1 MWTTFLVALKAN
13 LRNRSALFWMTV
25 FPIVLAS
32 MFNGL
37 FGGLAE
43 AYELKPV
50 PMAVI
55 EDTRWQQA
63 DGART
68 FVDALAGETE
78 SASDDTTYAEIDQ
91 KLLTITTVDT
101 VKEAEQRLADGTA
114 NGYLTADN
122 NGRLAMTVSRETAV
136 TAKDSTQNS
145 GLDISLAALRSV
157 IDLYNRTDAV
167 TRQTIADNPQAAL
180 SRNFWNSVG
189 QNVDMTHETT
199 LTHFQP
205 DEIARYYYALLAM
218 SCMMAMGYSISTVAA
233 AQANLSALGIRRTVA
248 PLSRAKQLVAGFLS
262 CWLCSSVALSIV
274 LAYIRLACNVSLGG
288 REPAAI
294 LAVII
299 ASFMTSSAGTLLGA
313 VPKLSYNTK
322 YGLSTG
328 ISCTLS
334 LFTGLYGGF
343 AMQISDWIA
352 RNAPILGTINPA
364 QQVTNLFYDILYY
377 DSYRPFITTC
387 IILLAMSAVFLLAG
401 IAMLRR
407 QRYEHL

>member
-25 FPIVLAS
+25 FPIVLAT

-262 CWLCSSVALSIV
+262 CGCARRSPCPSHWPISGSPATSRSADANRRRSS
-274 LAYIRLACNVSLGG
+274 R
-288 REPAAI
+288 
-294 LAVII
+294 
-299 ASFMTSSAGTLLGA
+299 SSS
-313 VPKLSYNTK
+313 PRS
-322 YGLSTG
+322 
-328 ISCTLS
+328 
-334 LFTGLYGGF
+334 
-343 AMQISDWIA
+343 
-352 RNAPILGTINPA
+352 
-364 QQVTNLFYDILYY
+364 
-377 DSYRPFITTC
+377 
-387 IILLAMSAVFLLAG
+387 
-401 IAMLRR
+401 
-407 QRYEHL
+407 

>member
-25 FPIVLAS
+25 FPIVLAT

-145 GLDISLAALRSV
+145 GLDISLAPCAASSTCTTAPTPLPGRPSP
-157 IDLYNRTDAV
+157 
-167 TRQTIADNPQAAL
+167 TIHRP
-180 SRNFWNSVG
+180 R
-189 QNVDMTHETT
+189 
-199 LTHFQP
+199 
-205 DEIARYYYALLAM
+205 
-218 SCMMAMGYSISTVAA
+218 
-233 AQANLSALGIRRTVA
+233 
-248 PLSRAKQLVAGFLS
+248 
-262 CWLCSSVALSIV
+262 
-274 LAYIRLACNVSLGG
+274 
-288 REPAAI
+288 
-294 LAVII
+294 
-299 ASFMTSSAGTLLGA
+299 SAGTSGTA
-313 VPKLSYNTK
+313 SGRT
-322 YGLSTG
+322 ST
-328 ISCTLS
+328 
-334 LFTGLYGGF
+334 
-343 AMQISDWIA
+343 
-352 RNAPILGTINPA
+352 
-364 QQVTNLFYDILYY
+364 
-377 DSYRPFITTC
+377 
-387 IILLAMSAVFLLAG
+387 
-401 IAMLRR
+401 
-407 QRYEHL
+407 

>member
-25 FPIVLAS
+25 FPIVLAT

-248 PLSRAKQLVAGFLS
+248 LLSRAKQLVAGFLS
-262 CWLCSSVALSIV
+262 CWLCSSVAPVHRIGLYPAR
-274 LAYIRLACNVSLGG
+274 LQRLARRTRTGG
-288 REPAAI
+288 DPCGHHRLVHDQLSRHPARCGAEALVQHEIRAVDRHLLHAVAVHRTVRRVCHADQRLDSPQRAHTRHHQPRTAGDEPV
-294 LAVII
+294 LRHPVLRQLPAVHHHLHH
-299 ASFMTSSAGTLLGA
+299 SAGDERGIPLGRH
-313 VPKLSYNTK
+313 
-322 YGLSTG
+322 
-328 ISCTLS
+328 
-334 LFTGLYGGF
+334 
-343 AMQISDWIA
+343 
-352 RNAPILGTINPA
+352 RNAEEATL
-364 QQVTNLFYDILYY
+364 
-377 DSYRPFITTC
+377 
-387 IILLAMSAVFLLAG
+387 
-401 IAMLRR
+401 
-407 QRYEHL
+407 

>member
-25 FPIVLAS
+25 FPIVLAT

-78 SASDDTTYAEIDQ
+78 
-91 KLLTITTVDT
+91 
-101 VKEAEQRLADGTA
+101 EQRLADGTA

-262 CWLCSSVALSIV
+262 CWLCSSVALSIA

-288 REPAAI
+288 REPA
-294 LAVII
+294 
-299 ASFMTSSAGTLLGA
+299 
-313 VPKLSYNTK
+313 
-322 YGLSTG
+322 
-328 ISCTLS
+328 
-334 LFTGLYGGF
+334 
-343 AMQISDWIA
+343 
-352 RNAPILGTINPA
+352 
-364 QQVTNLFYDILYY
+364 
-377 DSYRPFITTC
+377 
-387 IILLAMSAVFLLAG
+387 
-401 IAMLRR
+401 
-407 QRYEHL
+407 

>member
-25 FPIVLAS
+25 FPIVLAT

-91 KLLTITTVDT
+91 KLLTITTVGT

-157 IDLYNRTDAV
+157 IDLYNRKKGGGRPMLKAV
-167 TRQTIADNPQAAL
+167 ESGFWVLVVAVYFLL
-180 SRNFWNSVG
+180 SF
-189 QNVDMTHETT
+189 
-199 LTHFQP
+199 LTHRWDITWIIF
-205 DEIARYYYALLAM
+205 IAAPA
-218 SCMMAMGYSISTVAA
+218 V
-233 AQANLSALGIRRTVA
+233 SAILH
-248 PLSRAKQLVAGFLS
+248 
-262 CWLCSSVALSIV
+262 
-274 LAYIRLACNVSLGG
+274 
-288 REPAAI
+288 AAI
-294 LAVII
+294 ER
-299 ASFMTSSAGTLLGA
+299 G
-313 VPKLSYNTK
+313 
-322 YGLSTG
+322 
-328 ISCTLS
+328 
-334 LFTGLYGGF
+334 
-343 AMQISDWIA
+343 
-352 RNAPILGTINPA
+352 
-364 QQVTNLFYDILYY
+364 
-377 DSYRPFITTC
+377 
-387 IILLAMSAVFLLAG
+387 
-401 IAMLRR
+401 
-407 QRYEHL
+407 

>member
-25 FPIVLAS
+25 FPIVLAT

-78 SASDDTTYAEIDQ
+78 SASDDTTYAGIDQ
-91 KLLTITTVDT
+91 KLLTITTVGT

-145 GLDISLAALRSV
+145 GLDISLAALRGV

-205 DEIARYYYALLAM
+205 DAIARYYYALLAM

-248 PLSRAKQLVAGFLS
+248 PLSRGQTARRGLPLLLAVLVGRPVHRIGLYPARLQ
-262 CWLCSSVALSIV
+262 
-274 LAYIRLACNVSLGG
+274 RLARRTRTGSDFRGHHRLVHDQLS
-288 REPAAI
+288 RHPARRGTEAFLRHEI
-294 LAVII
+294 RFVERNRLHIVAVHR
-299 ASFMTSSAGTLLGA
+299 T
-313 VPKLSYNTK
+313 V
-322 YGLSTG
+322 
-328 ISCTLS
+328 
-334 LFTGLYGGF
+334 
-343 AMQISDWIA
+343 
-352 RNAPILGTINPA
+352 R
-364 QQVTNLFYDILYY
+364 
-377 DSYRPFITTC
+377 R
-387 IILLAMSAVFLLAG
+387 
-401 IAMLRR
+401 LRHAD
-407 QRYEHL
+407 Q

>member
-25 FPIVLAS
+25 FPIVLHVQRTVRRAGRS
-32 MFNGL
+32 IRTQAG
-37 FGGLAE
+37 
-43 AYELKPV
+43 
-50 PMAVI
+50 
-55 EDTRWQQA
+55 A
-63 DGART
+63 DGRHRRHPLAAGGRCPT

-189 QNVDMTHETT
+189 QNV
-199 LTHFQP
+199 
-205 DEIARYYYALLAM
+205 A
-218 SCMMAMGYSISTVAA
+218 ST
-233 AQANLSALGIRRTVA
+233 
-248 PLSRAKQLVAGFLS
+248 
-262 CWLCSSVALSIV
+262 
-274 LAYIRLACNVSLGG
+274 
-288 REPAAI
+288 
-294 LAVII
+294 
-299 ASFMTSSAGTLLGA
+299 
-313 VPKLSYNTK
+313 
-322 YGLSTG
+322 
-328 ISCTLS
+328 
-334 LFTGLYGGF
+334 
-343 AMQISDWIA
+343 
-352 RNAPILGTINPA
+352 
-364 QQVTNLFYDILYY
+364 
-377 DSYRPFITTC
+377 
-387 IILLAMSAVFLLAG
+387 
-401 IAMLRR
+401 
-407 QRYEHL
+407 

>member
-1 MWTTFLVALKAN
+1 
-13 LRNRSALFWMTV
+13 MTV
-25 FPIVLAS
+25 FPIVLAT

-205 DEIARYYYALLAM
+205 DIART
-218 SCMMAMGYSISTVAA
+218 YSPT
-233 AQANLSALGIRRTVA
+233 Q
-248 PLSRAKQLVAGFLS
+248 
-262 CWLCSSVALSIV
+262 
-274 LAYIRLACNVSLGG
+274 
-288 REPAAI
+288 PAA
-294 LAVII
+294 L
-299 ASFMTSSAGTLLGA
+299 T
-313 VPKLSYNTK
+313 
-322 YGLSTG
+322 
-328 ISCTLS
+328 
-334 LFTGLYGGF
+334 
-343 AMQISDWIA
+343 
-352 RNAPILGTINPA
+352 
-364 QQVTNLFYDILYY
+364 
-377 DSYRPFITTC
+377 
-387 IILLAMSAVFLLAG
+387 
-401 IAMLRR
+401 
-407 QRYEHL
+407 

>member
-25 FPIVLAS
+25 FPIVLAT

-145 GLDISLAALRSV
+145 GLDIQPRGPAQRHRPVQPHRRRYPADHR
-157 IDLYNRTDAV
+157 
-167 TRQTIADNPQAAL
+167 RQ
-180 SRNFWNSVG
+180 
-189 QNVDMTHETT
+189 
-199 LTHFQP
+199 
-205 DEIARYYYALLAM
+205 
-218 SCMMAMGYSISTVAA
+218 
-233 AQANLSALGIRRTVA
+233 
-248 PLSRAKQLVAGFLS
+248 
-262 CWLCSSVALSIV
+262 
-274 LAYIRLACNVSLGG
+274 
-288 REPAAI
+288 
-294 LAVII
+294 
-299 ASFMTSSAGTLLGA
+299 
-313 VPKLSYNTK
+313 
-322 YGLSTG
+322 STG
-328 ISCTLS
+328 C
-334 LFTGLYGGF
+334 
-343 AMQISDWIA
+343 
-352 RNAPILGTINPA
+352 A
-364 QQVTNLFYDILYY
+364 Q
-377 DSYRPFITTC
+377 PE
-387 IILLAMSAVFLLAG
+387 LLEQ
-401 IAMLRR
+401 RR
-407 QRYEHL
+407 AERRHDP

>member
-25 FPIVLAS
+25 FPIVLAT

-78 SASDDTTYAEIDQ
+78 SASDDTTYAGIDQ
-91 KLLTITTVDT
+91 KLLTITTVGT

-145 GLDISLAALRSV
+145 GLDISLAALRGV

-205 DEIARYYYALLAM
+205 DAIARYYYALLAM

-233 AQANLSALGIRRTVA
+233 AQANL
-248 PLSRAKQLVAGFLS
+248 
-262 CWLCSSVALSIV
+262 
-274 LAYIRLACNVSLGG
+274 
-288 REPAAI
+288 
-294 LAVII
+294 
-299 ASFMTSSAGTLLGA
+299 
-313 VPKLSYNTK
+313 
-322 YGLSTG
+322 
-328 ISCTLS
+328 LS
-334 LFTGLYGGF
+334 L
-343 AMQISDWIA
+343 IHI
-352 RNAPILGTINPA
+352 
-364 QQVTNLFYDILYY
+364 
-377 DSYRPFITTC
+377 
-387 IILLAMSAVFLLAG
+387 
-401 IAMLRR
+401 
-407 QRYEHL
+407 

>member
-25 FPIVLAS
+25 FPIVLAT

-101 VKEAEQRLADGTA
+101 VKEAEQRLA
-114 NGYLTADN
+114 
-122 NGRLAMTVSRETAV
+122 VSRETAV

-262 CWLCSSVALSIV
+262 CWLCSSVALSIA
-274 LAYIRLACNVSLGG
+274 LAHIRLACNVSLGG